1 MNEVDKKDLGGIID
15 DAIEEV
21 ASRGRVKE
29 GPLVSWEA
37 YSALL
42 DAYTSL
48 LGCYTDLLRELNF
61 DIGGRGCR
69 GRTTKIS

>member
-1 MNEVDKKDLGGIID
+1 MNEVDGGDLGGIID
-15 DAIEEV
+15 DAIEGM
-21 ASRGRVKE
+21 ASGGRAKE

-37 YSALL
+37 YAALL

-48 LGCYTDLLRELNF
+48 LRCYTDLLRELNF

-69 GRTTKIS
+69 GRTTRIS